1 MHSVDLLEEAL
12 KLAEDSGFE
21 VRREW
26 LGESTGGVCRLGPKW
41 LLFVDLSLPA
51 DDQLTQVIQALRPC
65 DFLRLDG
72 ELSPP
77 LKRMLKPDA

>member
-26 LGESTGGVCRLGPKW
+26 LGESTGGACRLGAKW

-51 DDQLTQVIQALRPC
+51 DDQLTQAIAALRHC
-65 DFLRLDG
+65 DFLRRDA
-72 ELSPP
+72 ELSLP
-77 LKRMLKPDA
+77 LRRLLDASK